1 MGPTQLTE
9 QHGHEL
15 APTGKTA
22 RVALRLMLLDGGFK
36 LELAKTTATTD

>member
-22 RVALRLMLLDGGFK
+22 GMALRLMLLDGGFK
-36 LELAKTTATTD
+36 LTRENNCNN

>member
-15 APTGKTA
+15 PPTGKPASVT
-22 RVALRLMLLDGGFK
+22 LGLMLVDGCFK
-36 LELAKTTATTD
+36 LDARKTTATTD